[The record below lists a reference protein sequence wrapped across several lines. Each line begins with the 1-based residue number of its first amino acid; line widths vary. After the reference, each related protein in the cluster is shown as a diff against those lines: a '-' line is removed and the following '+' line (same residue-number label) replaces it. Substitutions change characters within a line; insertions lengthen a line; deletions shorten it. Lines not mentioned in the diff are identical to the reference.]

1 MKLSRRD
8 LLKTLAGAGAAL
20 VSSSGALLPGPAG
33 QAHAAEE
40 SAEEWKK
47 SPCRFCGVG
56 CGVLVGLRQGRVVAV
71 RGDAEV
77 PVNRGLLCI
86 KGYSLPKVLYGSD
99 RYKVPLLRQGNKFVQ
114 ISWNQALD
122 IMASKFKGAIQ
133 QYGPESVAAYFS
145 GQTTVFEGYAINKLM
160 KAGIGSNNLEGNP
173 RLCMASAVA
182 GFYSTFG
189 MDEPMGC
196 YDDIE
201 LTDTFFIWGSN
212 LAEMHPI
219 LYSRMVER
227 KHQDSNVKI
236 VSLQTYLNRSSETP
250 SDIVAIFKPHSDL
263 ALANAMAHVIVK
275 EGLINETFIQ
285 QHVSFKKGLTGIGYG
300 VEDNFEYGGGS
311 ETSWKTYKPFAD
323 KPQPISF
330 EEYKTFLDTY
340 TPEYAEKLSGV
351 PADTI
356 RQIARLLGDP
366 KRKAVSCWTM
376 GFNQHVRGTW
386 INNLVYN
393 LHLLTGKIAEPGNS
407 PLSLTGQPSACG
419 TTREVGVLSHA
430 LPGGMFVA
438 NPEHRKKTAHIWNVP
453 VEKISPRPGYHTM
466 EMFRALDRGDIKVI
480 WINTTNPFQTLPH
493 VGRYRKGA
501 RKGGE
506 RFVVVSEVYPSE
518 TARHA
523 DLILPSA
530 MWVEKE
536 GMFGNTE
543 RRTQHWF
550 KMVDPPG
557 EAKDDLWQIVEL
569 AKRLDVGHLFAYGEQ
584 PLHKALFEEYRQFGL
599 GSGKDLAP
607 YDVYTKVRGGMRWPV
622 VEGKETR
629 WRYREGF
636 DPYVKKGEGVRF
648 YGQPDGRAVIWAR
661 PYEPPAEQPDEKYPL
676 WLTTGRVLE
685 HWHTG
690 TITRRVLELHRAV
703 PFAPVWINPEDAGIL
718 GIKTGDPVRVQSRR
732 GEIVTKAELGGRNTV
747 PKGVVFV
754 PFFDENVLI
763 NLVTLDAYDPISK
776 QPDFK
781 KCAVRIEKA

>member
-8 LLKTLAGAGAAL
+8 LLKTLAGAGAVAL
-20 VSSSGALLPGPAG
+20 TSPDALFAIPEGVAE
-33 QAHAAEE
+33 AAET
-40 SAEEWKK
+40 AEEWKK

-56 CGVLVGLRQGRVVAV
+56 CGVLVGLRQGKVVAV
-71 RGDAEV
+71 KGDPEA

-86 KGYSLPKVLYGSD
+86 KGYSLPKILYGAD
-99 RYKVPLLRQGNKFVQ
+99 RYRAPLLRQGNKFVE
-114 ISWNQALD
+114 ISWDRALD
-122 IMASKFKGAIQ
+122 LMASKFKGAVQ
-133 QYGPESVAAYFS
+133 RHGPESVAVYFS
-145 GQTTVFEGYAINKLM
+145 GQTTIFEGYAINKLM
-160 KAGIGSNNLEGNP
+160 KAGIGSNNVEGNP
-173 RLCMASAVA
+173 RLCMASAVT

-196 YDDIE
+196 YDDFE
-201 LTDTFFIWGSN
+201 LTDTFFVWGSN
-212 LAEMHPI
+212 FAEMHPI
-219 LYSRMVER
+219 LYSRMMER
-227 KHQDSNVKI
+227 KHQDPNVKI
-236 VSLQTYLNRSSETP
+236 VSLQTYINRSSDEP
-250 SDIVAIFKPHSDL
+250 ADIVAIFKPHSDL
-263 ALANAMAHVIVK
+263 AIANAMAHVIVK
-275 EGLINETFIQ
+275 EGLINSAFIEK
-285 QHVSFKKGLTGIGYG
+285 HTAFKKGLTGIGYG
-300 VEDNFEYGGGS
+300 TEDSFEYGGAAES
-311 ETSWKTYKPFAD
+311 NWKTYKPFAD
-323 KPQPISF
+323 KGQPISL
-330 EEYKTFLDTY
+330 EEYKAFLETY
-340 TPEYAEKLSGV
+340 TPEYAEQLSGV
-351 PADTI
+351 PAETI
-356 RQIARLLGDP
+356 RRMARLLGDP

-393 LHLLTGKIAEPGNS
+393 LHLLTGKIAEPGNG

-419 TTREVGVLSHA
+419 TTREAGVLSHA
-430 LPGGMFVA
+430 LPGGMFIA
-438 NPEHRKKTAHIWNVP
+438 NPEHRAKAAHIWNVP
-453 VEKISPRPGYHTM
+453 VEKISPRPGYHTI

-493 VGRYRKGA
+493 AGRYRRGA

-506 RFVVVSEVYPSE
+506 RFVIVSEVYPSE
-518 TARHA
+518 TSRHA

-543 RRTQHWF
+543 RRSQHWF
-550 KMVDPPG
+550 KMVEPPG
-557 EAKDDLWQIVEL
+557 QAKDDLWQIVEL
-569 AKRLDVGHLFAYGEQ
+569 AGRLELGRLFEYGET
-584 PLHKALFEEYRQFGL
+584 PLHKALFEEYRKFGL

-607 YDVYTKVRGGMRWPV
+607 YDVYAKVRGGLRWPV
-622 VEGKETR
+622 VDGRETR

-636 DPYVKKGEGVRF
+636 DPYVKKGEDVRF

-661 PYEPPAEQPDEKYPL
+661 PYEPPAEQPDAQYPF

-690 TITRRVLELHRAV
+690 TITRRVPELHRAF
-703 PFAPVWINPEDAGIL
+703 PFAPVWINPEDAGLL
-718 GIKTGDPVRVQSRR
+718 GIKVGDRVRVRSRR
-732 GEIVTKAELGGRNTV
+732 GEVITKAQLDGRNTV

>member
-1 MKLSRRD
+1 MTLSRRE
-8 LLKTLAGAGAAL
+8 LLKTLAGASAAIL
-20 VSSSGALLPGPAG
+20 ASPDALLPIPQDLAE
-33 QAHAAEE
+33 AAET
-40 SAEEWKK
+40 AEEWKK

-56 CGVLVGLRQGRVVAV
+56 CGVLVGLREGKVVAV
-71 RGDAEV
+71 KGDPEV

-86 KGYSLPKVLYGSD
+86 KGYSLPKVLYGRD
-99 RYKVPLLRQGNKFVQ
+99 RYNVPLLRQGNKFVK
-114 ISWNQALD
+114 ISWSQALD
-122 IMASKFKGAIQ
+122 IMASKFKEAIQ
-133 QYGPESVAAYFS
+133 KYGPESVAVYFS
-145 GQTTVFEGYAINKLM
+145 GQTTIFEGYAINKLM
-160 KAGIGSNNLEGNP
+160 KAGIGSNNVESNA
-173 RLCMASAVA
+173 RLCMASAVT

-196 YDDIE
+196 YDDFE
-201 LTDTFFIWGSN
+201 LTDTFFVWGSN
-212 LAEMHPI
+212 FAEMHPI

-227 KHQDSNVKI
+227 KHQDPNVKI
-236 VSLQTYLNRSSETP
+236 VSLQTYLNRSTDEP
-250 SDIVAIFKPHSDL
+250 ADIVAIFKPHSDL
-263 ALANAMAHVIVK
+263 AIANAMAHVIVK
-275 EGLINETFIQ
+275 EGLINSAFIEK
-285 QHVSFKKGLTGIGYG
+285 HVTFKKGLTGIGYG
-300 VEDNFEYGGGS
+300 VEDNFEFGRAAKS
-311 ETSWKTYKPFAD
+311 DWKTYSPFAD

-330 EEYKTFLDTY
+330 EEYKQFLETY

-393 LHLLTGKIAEPGNS
+393 LHLLTGKIAEPGNG

-430 LPGGMFVA
+430 LPGGMFIA
-438 NPEHRKKTAHIWNVP
+438 NPEHRKKTAHIWNIP

-543 RRTQHWF
+543 RRTHHWF

-569 AKRLDVGHLFAYGEQ
+569 AKRLELGSLFDYGQ
-584 PLHKALFEEYRQFGL
+584 APLQKALFEEYRHFGQ

-607 YDVYTKVRGGMRWPV
+607 YDVYAKVRGGLRWPV
-622 VEGKETR
+622 VEGRETR

-661 PYEPPAEQPDEKYPL
+661 PYEPPAEQPDAKYPL

-703 PFAPVWINPEDAGIL
+703 PFAAVWINPEDAGAL
-718 GIKTGDPVRVQSRR
+718 GIKAGDSVRVQSRR
-732 GEIVTKAELGGRNTV
+732 GEIVTKAQLDGRNTV

>member
-8 LLKTLAGAGAAL
+8 LLKTLTGAGAAL
-20 VSSSGALLPGPAG
+20 LSFPEAMFPIPEDVAE
-33 QAHAAEE
+33 AAET
-40 SAEEWKK
+40 AEEWRK

-56 CGVLVGLRQGRVVAV
+56 CGVLVGLRQGKVVAV
-71 RGDAEV
+71 KGDPEA

-86 KGYSLPKVLYGSD
+86 KGYSLPKILYGSD
-99 RYKVPLLRQGNKFVQ
+99 RYRAPQLRQGNKFVE
-114 ISWNQALD
+114 ISWDQALD
-122 IMASKFKGAIQ
+122 IMASKFKEAIEKH
-133 QYGPESVAAYFS
+133 GPESIAMYFS
-145 GQTTVFEGYAINKLM
+145 GQTTIFEGYAVNKLM
-160 KAGIGSNNLEGNP
+160 KAGIGSNNIESNA

-196 YDDIE
+196 YDDFE
-201 LTDTFFIWGSN
+201 LTDTFFVWGSN
-212 LAEMHPI
+212 FAEMHPI

-227 KHQDSNVKI
+227 KHQDPNVKI
-236 VSLQTYLNRSSETP
+236 VSLQTYLNRSTDEP
-250 SDIVAIFKPHSDL
+250 ADIVAIFKPHTDL
-263 ALANAMAHVIVK
+263 AIANAMAHVIVK
-275 EGLINETFIQ
+275 EGLANDAFVQ
-285 QHVSFKKGLTGIGYG
+285 KCVVFKKGLTGIGYG
-300 VEDNFEYGGGS
+300 VEDNFEYGGAA
-311 ETSWKTYKPFAD
+311 ETNWKTYRPFAD
-323 KPQPISF
+323 KAQTIDF
-330 EEYKTFLDTY
+330 EEYKKFLEPY
-340 TPEYAEKLSGV
+340 TPEYAAKLCGV

-393 LHLLTGKIAEPGNS
+393 LHLLTGKIAEPGNG

-419 TTREVGVLSHA
+419 TSREVGVLAHA
-430 LPGGMFVA
+430 LPGGKFVA
-438 NPEHRKKTAHIWNVP
+438 NPEHRQKAAHIWNVP
-453 VEKISPRPGYHTM
+453 VEKISPRPGYHAV

-480 WINTTNPFQTLPH
+480 WINTTNPFQTLPN
-493 VGRYRKGA
+493 VGRYRRGA
-501 RKGGE
+501 RKGSE
-506 RFVVVSEVYPSE
+506 RFVIVSEVYPSE

-536 GMFGNTE
+536 GMVGNTE

-550 KMVDPPG
+550 KMVNAPG
-557 EAKDDLWQIVEL
+557 QAKDDLWQIVEL
-569 AKRLDVGHLFAYGEQ
+569 AKRLDLGRLFDYGEA
-584 PLHKALFEEYRQFGL
+584 PLHKALFEEYRQFGE

-607 YDVYTKVRGGMRWPV
+607 YDVYAKVRGGLRWPV
-622 VEGKETR
+622 VEGRETR

-636 DPYVKKGEGVRF
+636 DPYVKKGDGVRF

-661 PYEPPAEQPDEKYPL
+661 PYEPPAEQPDEQYPF

-703 PFAPVWINPEDAGIL
+703 PFAPVWINPEDAGLL
-718 GIKTGDPVRVQSRR
+718 GIKAGNRVRIQSRR
-732 GEIVTKAELGGRNTV
+732 GEVITKVQLDGRNKV

-776 QPDFK
+776 QPDYK
-781 KCAVRIEKA
+781 KCAVRIEKV

>member
-8 LLKTLAGAGAAL
+8 LLKTLTGAGAAL
-20 VSSSGALLPGPAG
+20 LSFPEAMFPIPEDVAE
-33 QAHAAEE
+33 AAET
-40 SAEEWKK
+40 AEEWRK

-56 CGVLVGLRQGRVVAV
+56 CGVLVGLRQGKVVAV
-71 RGDAEV
+71 KGDPEA

-86 KGYSLPKVLYGSD
+86 KGYSLPKILYGSD
-99 RYKVPLLRQGNKFVQ
+99 RYRAPQLRQGNKFVE
-114 ISWNQALD
+114 ISWDQALD
-122 IMASKFKGAIQ
+122 IMASKFKEAIEKH
-133 QYGPESVAAYFS
+133 GPESIAMYFS
-145 GQTTVFEGYAINKLM
+145 GQTTIFEGYAVNKLM
-160 KAGIGSNNLEGNP
+160 KAGIGSNNIESNA

-196 YDDIE
+196 YDDFE
-201 LTDTFFIWGSN
+201 LTDTFFVWGSN
-212 LAEMHPI
+212 FAEMHPI

-227 KHQDSNVKI
+227 KHQDPNVKI
-236 VSLQTYLNRSSETP
+236 VSLQTYLNRSTDEP
-250 SDIVAIFKPHSDL
+250 ADIVAIFKPHTDL
-263 ALANAMAHVIVK
+263 AIANAMAHVIVK
-275 EGLINETFIQ
+275 EGLANDAFVQ
-285 QHVSFKKGLTGIGYG
+285 KCVVFKKGLTGIGYG
-300 VEDNFEYGGGS
+300 VEDNFEYGGAA
-311 ETSWKTYKPFAD
+311 ETNWKTYRPFAD
-323 KPQPISF
+323 KAQTIDF
-330 EEYKTFLDTY
+330 EEYKKFLEPY
-340 TPEYAEKLSGV
+340 TPEYAAKLCGV

-393 LHLLTGKIAEPGNS
+393 LHLLTGKIAEPGNG

-419 TTREVGVLSHA
+419 TSREVGVLAHA
-430 LPGGMFVA
+430 LPGGKFVA
-438 NPEHRKKTAHIWNVP
+438 NPEHRQKAAHIWNVP
-453 VEKISPRPGYHTM
+453 VEKISPRPGYHAV

-480 WINTTNPFQTLPH
+480 WINTTNPFQTLPN
-493 VGRYRKGA
+493 VGRYRRGA
-501 RKGGE
+501 RKGSE
-506 RFVVVSEVYPSE
+506 RFVIVSEVYPSE

-536 GMFGNTE
+536 GMVGNTE

-550 KMVDPPG
+550 KMVNAPG
-557 EAKDDLWQIVEL
+557 QAKDDLWQIVEL
-569 AKRLDVGHLFAYGEQ
+569 AKRLDLGRLFDYGEA
-584 PLHKALFEEYRQFGL
+584 PLHKALFEEYRQFGE

-607 YDVYTKVRGGMRWPV
+607 YDVYAKVRGGLRWPV
-622 VEGKETR
+622 VEGRETR

-636 DPYVKKGEGVRF
+636 DPYVKKGDGVRF

-661 PYEPPAEQPDEKYPL
+661 PYEPPAEQPDEQYPF

-703 PFAPVWINPEDAGIL
+703 PFAPVWINPEDAGL
-718 GIKTGDPVRVQSRR
+718 VGIKAGNRVRIQSRR
-732 GEIVTKAELGGRNTV
+732 GEVITKVQLDGRNKV

-776 QPDFK
+776 QPDYK
-781 KCAVRIEKA
+781 KCAVRIEKV

>member
-1 MKLSRRD
+1 MKVSRRE
-8 LLKTLAGAGAAL
+8 LLKTLAGAGAVAL
-20 VSSSGALLPGPAG
+20 TLPDELFAIPEGVAE
-33 QAHAAEE
+33 AAET
-40 SAEEWKK
+40 AEEWKK

-56 CGVLVGLRQGRVVAV
+56 CGVLVGLRKGKVVAV
-71 RGDAEV
+71 KGDPEV

-86 KGYSLPKVLYGSD
+86 KGYSLPKILYGDD
-99 RYKVPLLRQGNKFVQ
+99 RYKTPLLRQGNKFVE
-114 ISWNQALD
+114 ISWDKALD
-122 IMASKFKGAIQ
+122 IMASKFKEAIQ
-133 QYGPESVAAYFS
+133 QHGPESVAVYFS

-160 KAGIGSNNLEGNP
+160 KAGIGSNNVEGNP

-201 LTDTFFIWGSN
+201 LTDTFFVWGSN
-212 LAEMHPI
+212 FAEAHPI
-219 LYSRMVER
+219 LYSRMMER
-227 KHQDSNVKI
+227 KHQDDNVKI
-236 VSLQTYLNRSSETP
+236 ISLQTFLNRSTDQP
-250 SDIVAIFKPHSDL
+250 ADVVAIFKPHSDL
-263 ALANAMAHVIVK
+263 AIANAMAHVLVK
-275 EGLINETFIQ
+275 EGLINEAFIQ
-285 QHVSFKKGLTGIGYG
+285 KHVSFKKGLTGIGYG
-300 VEDNFEYGGGS
+300 VEDTFEYGGAA
-311 ETSWKTYKPFAD
+311 ETNWKTYKPFAD

-330 EEYKTFLDTY
+330 DEYKQFLDTY
-340 TPEYAEKLSGV
+340 TPEYAEKLSGIS
-351 PADTI
+351 ADTI
-356 RQIARLLGDP
+356 RQMARLLGDP
-366 KRKAVSCWTM
+366 KRKVVSCWTM
-376 GFNQHVRGTW
+376 GLNQHVRGTW

-419 TTREVGVLSHA
+419 TTREAGVLSHT

-438 NPEHRKKTAHIWNVP
+438 NPEHRKKTAQIWNVP
-453 VEKISPRPGYHTM
+453 VEKIAPKPGYHSM
-466 EMFRALDRGDIKVI
+466 EMFRALDRGDVKVI

-493 VGRYRKGA
+493 AGRYRKGA

-506 RFVVVSEVYPSE
+506 RFIIVSEVYPSE

-543 RRTQHWF
+543 RRTQHWS

-557 EAKDDLWQIVEL
+557 DAKDDLWQIVEL
-569 AKRLDVGHLFAYGEQ
+569 AKRLELGRLFEYGDV
-584 PLHKALFEEYRQFGL
+584 PLHKAIFEEYRKFGQ

-607 YDVYTKVRGGMRWPV
+607 YDLYAKVRGGLRWPV

-661 PYEPPAEQPDEKYPL
+661 PYEPPAEQPDAQYPL

-690 TITRRVLELHRAV
+690 TITRRVPELHRAA
-703 PFAPVWINPEDAGIL
+703 PFAPVWINAEDAAAMGV
-718 GIKTGDPVRVQSRR
+718 KTGDRVRVQSRR
-732 GEIVTKAELGGRNTV
+732 GEIVTKAQVNGRNTV
-747 PKGVVFV
+747 PKGVIFV
-754 PFFDENVLI
+754 PFFDESVLI

-781 KCAVRIEKA
+781 KCAVRIEKV